1 MAPDAAGGD
10 RSRMQKFLREPV
22 GARKEFPD
30 SVKRAGPYLIAGSS
44 LVVGL
49 LWYVI
54 APIPN
59 ILSWAYWVSAVVW
72 FFVMWWWLAADRIPG
87 KVGKTNCGQSRW
99 LVLLGGF
106 AGLLIVG
113 SALGRLDDVAAAL
126 PWTFFAGAAK
136 YTWLGLTAFRLRYCP
151 TCQNTRQ
158 SLRFGDFWY
167 CSVCGKRLAEA
178 NVSEV
183 AKMS

>member
-1 MAPDAAGGD
+1 PAGIAPVAVAPALWESVDPTSVEGWYLNLFTWDRYEREWGDWHPTPTTISSNLFYAFHRALTLLRKEGLEARVARHAKVAAKLRAGLIDLRSMAPDPAGGD

-72 FFVMWWWLAADRIPG
+72 FFVMWWWL
-87 KVGKTNCGQSRW
+87 
-99 LVLLGGF
+99 
-106 AGLLIVG
+106 
-113 SALGRLDDVAAAL
+113 
-126 PWTFFAGAAK
+126 
-136 YTWLGLTAFRLRYCP
+136 
-151 TCQNTRQ
+151 
-158 SLRFGDFWY
+158 
-167 CSVCGKRLAEA
+167 
-178 NVSEV
+178 
-183 AKMS
+183 

>member
-59 ILSWAYWVSAVVW
+59 ILSWAYWSLPSSGSSSCGGGSLLTVFQGKSEKPT
-72 FFVMWWWLAADRIPG
+72 AA
-87 KVGKTNCGQSRW
+87 KV
-99 LVLLGGF
+99 
-106 AGLLIVG
+106 AGLSYWGG
-113 SALGRLDDVAAAL
+113 S
-126 PWTFFAGAAK
+126 P
-136 YTWLGLTAFRLRYCP
+136 
-151 TCQNTRQ
+151 
-158 SLRFGDFWY
+158 
-167 CSVCGKRLAEA
+167 VC
-178 NVSEV
+178 
-183 AKMS
+183 